1 MEGLTGSALP
11 VFRNLGFICRTCGMP
26 ASLLSTPFL
35 LKELNHATLTRYFV
49 IAAFE
54 LLCSFSPKDFRRAPN
69 RDPCS
74 LWGLIWGLPRDIG
87 VI

>member
-11 VFRNLGFICRTCGMP
+11 VFRNLGFICRTGGMP

-54 LLCSFSPKDFRRAPN
+54 LLCSLSVFQQEARSFACVGWLHRLRPLMQAQ
-69 RDPCS
+69 
-74 LWGLIWGLPRDIG
+74 G
-87 VI
+87 